1 LSEQQIRPRIEHRD
15 FRPIHISGYD
25 REANDFYPTPAWVTE
40 TLLKHVTL
48 RGPVWEPCCGDGA
61 IARVIEAQGHTVEAT
76 DLSDRGY
83 GRGGVDFF
91 NCKAIPNGCQA
102 IVTNPPYGDG
112 GAERHAQRASSQL
125 LSFVR
130 HAIALAEGTNG
141 QLALLVRFQWIAGQ
155 RAAAMISAGPLD
167 RVIVL
172 THRILWFDMGPATK
186 HGQHHHA
193 WLFFDSARD
202 RSRPPE
208 IIFA

>member
-1 LSEQQIRPRIEHRD
+1 MSEQLARPRIAHRD
-15 FRPIHISGYD
+15 FRPVHISGFD

-40 TLLKHVTL
+40 TLLKNVRL

-61 IARVIEAQGHTVEAT
+61 IARVIQARGHQVEAT
-76 DLSDRGY
+76 DLADRGH

-91 NCKAIPNGCQA
+91 ACDAMPDGCQA

-112 GAERHAQRASSQL
+112 GAERGAPRASSQL

-130 HAIALAEGTNG
+130 HGIALSEKADG

-155 RAAAMISAGPLD
+155 RAAALISAGPLD
-167 RVIVL
+167 RVVVL
-172 THRILWFDMGPATK
+172 TRRILWFDMGPATK

-193 WLFFDSARD
+193 WLFFDCARD
-202 RSRPPE
+202 RTRPPE
-208 IIFA
+208 IVFA